1 MRNEI
6 SERISP
12 AMIKYLLG
20 KELRERL
27 KKAEE
32 DYIHAVEVEDEEYIK
47 SHKFN
52 SKMQIAECLGKEC
65 HLSSTTL
72 FAYESYAKAIE
83 KVKEKNEKLAKQVLA
98 GETNMTYRDLMNVL
112 DVL

>member
-27 KKAEE
+27 KKAED
-32 DYIHAVEVEDEEYIK
+32 DYIHAVEIEDEEYIK
-47 SHKFN
+47 NHKFN
-52 SKMQIAECLGKEC
+52 SKIMIAEGLGKEC

-72 FAYESYAKAIE
+72 LSYESYAGAIE
-83 KVKEKNEKLAKQVLA
+83 KVREKNEKLAQQVLA
-98 GETNMTYRDLMNVL
+98 GDTSMTYRDLMNVL
-112 DVL
+112 DAL